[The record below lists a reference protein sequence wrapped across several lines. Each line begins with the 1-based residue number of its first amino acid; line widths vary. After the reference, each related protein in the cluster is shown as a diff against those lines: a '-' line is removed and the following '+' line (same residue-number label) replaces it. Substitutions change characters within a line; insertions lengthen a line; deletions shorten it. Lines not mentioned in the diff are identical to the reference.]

1 MWAILTFFILV
12 LVLYLGFGWLADNP
26 GSVTFVWQGQSVEVS
41 LVVFLVATLVFIG
54 AVLVIAWAIAKF
66 FQAPDRWAAWR
77 EKRSANKGHRYL
89 TAGIMAA
96 GAGNAAV
103 AREMVRKSSK
113 RVASKDKP
121 LLGFLDAQT
130 ALIEGDHDRARGIF
144 EEMERDPD
152 TRLLALRGLF
162 VEARRVNDEAAEQY
176 YAERALRLA
185 PNLPWAGDAVL
196 ERKSSSGDWD
206 GALRVLE
213 AQANTRLVDDGEA
226 KRLRAVLLTA
236 KAQDVSDTDPKSAR
250 SLGRKAQKLAPDF
263 VPAALV
269 AARAA
274 LRLNDTRRGARILET
289 AWAHSPHP
297 QVADAYVHA
306 RAGDSVEDRLK
317 RARKLADMQS
327 SHVEADLCL
336 ARAALDAGQLDMA
349 RTAALK
355 AAEKD
360 PREGVY
366 LLLADIEEEQSGE
379 VGRVREWLAMAIKAR
394 RDPAWMADG
403 IILDDW
409 MPLSPISRKLDAVEW
424 KTPLEQSQGAGSRMI
439 DQRPVDDR
447 RGSQDNEEQDARR
460 IEGQTANGA
469 AGPVVVSDAKGDE
482 PRPLH

>member
-1 MWAILTFFILV
+1 
-12 LVLYLGFGWLADNP
+12 
-26 GSVTFVWQGQSVEVS
+26 
-41 LVVFLVATLVFIG
+41 
-54 AVLVIAWAIAKF
+54 
-66 FQAPDRWAAWR
+66 
-77 EKRSANKGHRYL
+77 
-89 TAGIMAA
+89 
-96 GAGNAAV
+96 
-103 AREMVRKSSK
+103 
-113 RVASKDKP
+113 
-121 LLGFLDAQT
+121 
-130 ALIEGDHDRARGIF
+130 
-144 EEMERDPD
+144 
-152 TRLLALRGLF
+152 
-162 VEARRVNDEAAEQY
+162 
-176 YAERALRLA
+176 
-185 PNLPWAGDAVL
+185 
-196 ERKSSSGDWD
+196 
-206 GALRVLE
+206 
-213 AQANTRLVDDGEA
+213 
-226 KRLRAVLLTA
+226 
-236 KAQDVSDTDPKSAR
+236 
-250 SLGRKAQKLAPDF
+250 
-263 VPAALV
+263 
-269 AARAA
+269 
-274 LRLNDTRRGARILET
+274 
-289 AWAHSPHP
+289 
-297 QVADAYVHA
+297 
-306 RAGDSVEDRLK
+306 
-317 RARKLADMQS
+317 MQS

-469 AGPVVVSDAKGDE
+469 AGPVVVSDVKGDE